1 MDRLRVVLQ
10 GLPAKSN
17 RGWLGWCNVVLMS
30 TSNGYI
36 LFDTGSYGDRR
47 ELLDSLKDL
56 GVNLSEIK
64 GIFLT
69 HFHFDHAVNIELF
82 ENAKIYMSE
91 REYSYI
97 TSGFFEKASDL
108 YVPKSMIS
116 YLLNRNPIILRDN
129 EKVLD
134 DIVAIDLPG
143 HTPGSMGFLLDSTK
157 TLIGG
162 DAVKNIKEFYNELD
176 TLLVF
181 GDIKDYRE
189 SLKRAKKIAKIFVPG
204 HDSIFSFDKEIK
216 KLTDLEVIIYSNT
229 NWEETA
235 PKEFKI
241 T

>member
-17 RGWLGWCNVVLMS
+17 RGWLGWCNVVLMP

-36 LFDTGSYGDRR
+36 LFDTGSYGDRK
-47 ELLDSLKDL
+47 ELLNSLKDL

-108 YVPKSMIS
+108 YVPKSMIN

-129 EKVLD
+129 EEVLD

-189 SLKRAKKIAKIFVPG
+189 SLKRAKKIAKNFVPG

>member
-1 MDRLRVVLQ
+1 MNRLRVVLQ
-10 GLPAKSN
+10 GYPLKSN
-17 RGWLGWCNVVLMS
+17 RGWLGWCNVVLML
-30 TSNGYI
+30 TSEGYF

-47 ELLDSLKDL
+47 ELLDSLDNL
-56 GVNLSEIK
+56 GIALSEIK

-69 HFHFDHAVNIELF
+69 HFHFDHAINIELF
-82 ENAKIYMSE
+82 ENAKIYLSE
-91 REYSYI
+91 REYNYI
-97 TSGFFEKASDL
+97 TSSSFEKSSDL

-116 YLLNRNPIILRDN
+116 YLLSRNPILLRDN
-129 EKVLD
+129 ERVLD
-134 DIVAIDLPG
+134 DIVAVDLPG
-143 HTPGSMGFLLDSTK
+143 HTPGSMGYLLERTK

-162 DAVKNIKEFYNELD
+162 DAIKNIKEFYNELD

-189 SLKRAKKIAKIFVPG
+189 SLKRAKKIAINFVPG
-204 HDSIFSFDKEIK
+204 HDSIFSFEKDVK

-229 NWEETA
+229 NWKETA